1 STWLR
6 WGVDA
11 DGDGIAD
18 PWNAADAIYAAA
30 RYLAAAGGQSD
41 ISRAVFAYN
50 HADWYVREVLDLA
63 HVYGQ
68 GGLTQ
73 TADLQQ
79 VQVRLD
85 AARQKVVRANAALV
99 SARTREQQYLEVAQR
114 LHARVESAALL
125 SDRLA
130 AERRAVLFD
139 ARLDALHD
147 ATAAARQSLERAQA
161 A

>member
-1 STWLR
+1 
-6 WGVDA
+6 
-11 DGDGIAD
+11 
-18 PWNAADAIYAAA
+18 
-30 RYLAAAGGQSD
+30 QSD

-50 HADWYVREVLDLA
+50 HADWYVREVLELA
-63 HVYGQ
+63 NVYGE

-85 AARQKVVRANAALV
+85 AARQEVVRANAALV
-99 SARTREQQYLEVAQR
+99 SARTREQRYLEVAQR

-139 ARLDALHD
+139 ARIDALH
-147 ATAAARQSLERAQA
+147 
-161 A
+161 